1 MSEITA
7 DAVQELLQM
16 NKSIK
21 WYMEEFVIHLPFQEP
36 RAQEVSASLAR
47 YAALLIEALQLDL
60 GAPDC
65 NTLHIV
71 IEILEDAIT
80 LPENCTEI
88 GALRWEVLQNVD
100 LWPGEARPASVSVV
114 RLLGVPAK
122 EVAVV
127 STDKPDST
135 STFNILA
142 LTARPRSVDDIPH
155 RLITKSIY
163 DVVDKANAKV
173 DACDESTAE
182 RRTTLTIVR
191 PGSLDALKRELNKNK
206 RYDVVHLDL
215 HGIVEDNKYVLALV
229 FCFLSVS
236 MLTAQGRMLYLST
249 RSNVTP
255 TWSQQKILARF

>member
-1 MSEITA
+1 
-7 DAVQELLQM
+7 M

-36 RAQEVSASLAR
+36 KAQEVSASLAR

-60 GAPDC
+60 GAPDR
-65 NTLHIV
+65 NALHIV
-71 IEILEDAIT
+71 IQVMEDAIV
-80 LPENCTEI
+80 LPDDCIEI

-100 LWPGEARPASVSVV
+100 LWPGEAKPASVSVV
-114 RLLGVPAK
+114 RLLGVPAR
-122 EVAVV
+122 EVPVV
-127 STDKPDST
+127 STDEPDSA

-163 DVVDKANAKV
+163 DVVDKANTKV
-173 DACDESTAE
+173 DACGSTGE

-215 HGIVEDNKYVLALV
+215 HGKVEDHKYVIVLVGVLACCL
-229 FCFLSVS
+229 FQC
-236 MLTAQGRMLYLST
+236 
-249 RSNVTP
+249 
-255 TWSQQKILARF
+255 

>member
-47 YAALLIEALQLDL
+47 YAALLIEALHLDL
-60 GAPDC
+60 GAPDR
-65 NTLHIV
+65 NSLHIV
-71 IEILEDAIT
+71 IQVMEDAII
-80 LPENCTEI
+80 LPDDCIEI
-88 GALRWEVLQNVD
+88 GALRWEVLQNVN
-100 LWPGEARPASVSVV
+100 LWPGEAKPASVSVV
-114 RLLGVPAK
+114 RLLGVPAR
-122 EVAVV
+122 EVPVV
-127 STDKPDST
+127 PTDKPEPT

-163 DVVDKANAKV
+163 DVVDKANTKA
-173 DACDESTAE
+173 DTCGGSTAE

-191 PGSLDALKRELNKNK
+191 PGSLDALKRELNKNQ

-215 HGIVEDNKYVLALV
+215 HGKVEDHKYVFV
-229 FCFLSVS
+229 PV
-236 MLTAQGRMLYLST
+236 
-249 RSNVTP
+249 
-255 TWSQQKILARF
+255 ILAYYMFQC